1 MTVQRLQSTQST
13 QSNGV
18 LDRDGKSQK
27 EYGRVVGKCDFG
39 GMAEVAKDDDVGLVE
54 VKKAGRKSLKGRRLG
69 YARARLEV
77 SAGGQRKK
85 MFVSRMMGRCS
96 GREGKG

>member
-1 MTVQRLQSTQST
+1 MGESSVTSRMEGTWAESKTTGGGVTVQRPQST

-27 EYGRVVGKCDFG
+27 EYGRVVSKCDFG

-54 VKKAGRKSLKGRRLG
+54 VKKAGRKKH
-69 YARARLEV
+69 
-77 SAGGQRKK
+77 
-85 MFVSRMMGRCS
+85 
-96 GREGKG
+96 